1 MPFGITMDKVF
12 IVAIIIAFMDSM
24 DEVIFGSNGFLADF
38 SLISTIIAVA
48 YIIGSLLLWVALLL
62 ESLVFL
68 DFITPLTALIEIMM
82 MFIGIVGGSIID
94 FLFNIIKFPFKF
106 IGDFAISMGLDTQ
119 YWFGA
124 DAIVAGGAIGL
135 DLPTMS
141 FFLGFQINVGI
152 EIQIGFGLSILGN
165 IGELGGGNNLYLGLD
180 FAESAALGMA
190 LRLKVV
196 AIAAFD
202 ENFIISIQGL
212 IQEIFNMIKF
222 RSDPQA
228 VFDELLQ
235 KIQDLG
241 RELGI

>member
-1 MPFGITMDKVF
+1 MLMEKVF
-12 IVAIIIAFMDSM
+12 IVAIIIAFLDSL
-24 DEVIFGSNGFLADF
+24 DEVLFGSNGFLGDF
-38 SLISTIIAVA
+38 SLISTLIAIA
-48 YIIGSLLLWVALLL
+48 YIIGSLLLWIALLL
-62 ESLVFL
+62 ESFVLL
-68 DFITPLTALIEIMM
+68 DFITPLTALIEIFM

-94 FLFNIIKFPFKF
+94 FLFNIIKFPFQF
-106 IGDFAISMGLDTQ
+106 IGNFAIAMGLDTQ

-124 DAIVAGGAIGL
+124 DLIAAGGAIGI
-135 DLPTMS
+135 DFPTMS
-141 FFLGFQINVGI
+141 FLLGFKINVGI

-165 IGELGGGNNLYLGLD
+165 IGDLGGGDNLHLGLD

-202 ENFIISIQGL
+202 ENIILSIQGL
-212 IQEIFNMIKF
+212 IQEIFSMISF

-241 RELGI
+241 RSIGL